1 VATVLWTVDASS
13 DLQDIFAFL
22 RRDSEVYAS
31 ILTARIFDAV
41 ERLGDYPYLGRIVP
55 EYQDETIREVI
66 VGNYRVVYRVRG
78 QLVGV
83 IGLVHGRQNLT
94 TRDSD
99 EPWDFGQ

>member
-1 VATVLWTVDASS
+1 MATVLWTVGASS

-22 RRDSEVYAS
+22 RRDSEIYAS
-31 ILTARIFDAV
+31 VLTAGIVDAV
-41 ERLGDYPYLGRIVP
+41 ERLGDYPYLGRMAP

-66 VGNYRVVYRVRG
+66 VGSYREVYRARG

-94 TRDSD
+94 AMVFD
-99 EPWDFGQ
+99 EPWDFG

>member
-1 VATVLWTVDASS
+1 MATVLWTVGASS

-31 ILTARIFDAV
+31 VLTARILDAV
-41 ERLGDYPYLGRIVP
+41 EILSDYPYLGCMVP
-55 EYQDETIREVI
+55 EFQDDTIREII
-66 VGNYRVVYRVRG
+66 VGNYGVVYRVRG

-94 TRDSD
+94 TRVSN
-99 EPWDFGQ
+99 EPWDFG

>member
-1 VATVLWTVDASS
+1 MATVLWTVGAGA
-13 DLQDIFAFL
+13 DLRDIFAFL

-31 ILTARIFDAV
+31 VLTARIFDAL
-41 ERLGDYPYLGRIVP
+41 ERLAEYPYLGRMVP

-83 IGLVHGRQNLT
+83 IALVHGRQNLT
-94 TRDSD
+94 TRVSD
-99 EPWDFGQ
+99 EPWDFG